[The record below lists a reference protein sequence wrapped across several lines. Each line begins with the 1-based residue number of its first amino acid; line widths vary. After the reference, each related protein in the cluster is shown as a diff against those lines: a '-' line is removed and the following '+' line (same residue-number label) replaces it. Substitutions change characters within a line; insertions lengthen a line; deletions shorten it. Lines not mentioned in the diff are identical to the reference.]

1 MKGFVNFVVY
11 PIENPGRES
20 ELPCRCREYRKD
32 VRLPKS
38 DFAMHQ
44 LRSSKVNDV
53 MPYLDS
59 ERFAEVVNGHLNE
72 MEDSE

>member
-1 MKGFVNFVVY
+1 MGSM
-11 PIENPGRES
+11 IEQVILEAHLEPLKLNCVIHRHM
-20 ELPCRCREYRKD
+20 LY
-32 VRLPKS
+32 
-38 DFAMHQ
+38 
-44 LRSSKVNDV
+44 DV

>member
-1 MKGFVNFVVY
+1 
-11 PIENPGRES
+11 
-20 ELPCRCREYRKD
+20 
-32 VRLPKS
+32 
-38 DFAMHQ
+38 MHQ